1 MVAAT
6 ARFLAAACARP
17 ATAPEL
23 PGAPRS
29 GGSTARLLCM
39 VGDLPERGSPV
50 SASDCV
56 VWGNGASVAEDETVR
71 EIAVPRV
78 AGGALREIASQE
90 R

>member
-1 MVAAT
+1 
-6 ARFLAAACARP
+6 
-17 ATAPEL
+17 
-23 PGAPRS
+23 
-29 GGSTARLLCM
+29 M